1 MKPFSFTILLFFYF
15 IGVAAYPDDNSNFAL
30 VEIPGRMLS
39 DTLQQRTGFG
49 TIDVQGNAKTLSAFS
64 DHSSGIDFYDVELTP
79 GHSFTGS
86 LYYWAIGTNGAALS
100 ASLIENPSVG
110 WLELSPAQ
118 FTDYADGIATK
129 VDYIFTA
136 PITPGIYTTIIHDE
150 NGNWSD
156 MTLTLTVTPSPT
168 QYLSIYNEQ
177 IYVNEPYENPYWCKS
192 PAYFYWDDENQYYYF
207 DSMSVN
213 HFEDIPQPWFNIQP
227 DVFTLMPSDSTL
239 VTLSAQIGTPGYD
252 TMLVIRNKQH
262 YSYPSNFQ
270 FNFQVADSPFITVSP
285 LNQSVLYTAGSTVFN
300 ITANTGWVVADDADW
315 LTVLPVLGSGNASLT
330 ATFLQNT
337 TNSQRTAN
345 VYIAGP
351 EVITPVVFTV
361 NQAAAPSPPNW
372 VPAPNLQY
380 SMSVVGKIQLSG
392 GGFSLNE
399 NDLVGAFAGSE
410 CRGVA
415 SPVAGMNG
423 LLFLSIGSDQISGE
437 QITFKIYRASENQVY
452 DANQTLVFQSYS
464 EIGTLDNPFIFTYGG
479 PLCTLSVTPL
489 FHHFSSTGGSF
500 SFSVSTTEGCAWMAE
515 SDQTWCGLAPSTGV
529 GNGTFT
535 VTCSANT
542 SSATRTATIT
552 IDSPGAPPVSI
563 DITQAGIIGPPNW
576 SPLINPRYNMSVIG
590 KIEIAQGIYSLD
602 SSDVVGAFAGS
613 ECRGVAGP
621 IPSLG
626 GVLFLSVGSN
636 TESGEAIT
644 FKIYLHDTDEIVD
657 ANEIV
662 AFQNSG
668 ELGTMTDPFMISYL
682 IQNTISVYGISILDG
697 QNRCFNAYQTITV
710 AGNGTSFTV
719 QPGGVARFIAGE
731 KIRLLPGVTVSPG
744 GYLSGSITTTGMYCN
759 SYSYSPIG
767 TAGEQENVALTG
779 GTDKWVR
786 IYPNPSAGRFLVEL
800 SNPVPDEWTT
810 IKILNMNGREVF
822 ARQSQNTGILEVSL
836 QDQSPGI
843 YLIYVNRDGW
853 IKTLKMIVL

>member
-1 MKPFSFTILLFFYF
+1 MKQFSCALFLIFYF
-15 IGVAAYPDDNSNFAL
+15 FGIAAYSKGNDRFAR
-30 VEIPGRMLS
+30 VETSGRMFS
-39 DTLQQRTGFG
+39 DTLRQQTGFG
-49 TIDVQGNAKTLSAFS
+49 TIDIQGNAKTLSAFS

-100 ASLIENPSVG
+100 ASLIENPSVD
-110 WLELSPAQ
+110 WLELSPAL

-156 MTLTLTVTPSPT
+156 LTLTLTVTPFPT

-177 IYVNEPYENPYWCKS
+177 IYINEPYEYSYWCKS

-213 HFEDIPQPWFNIQP
+213 HFEDIPQPWFNILP
-227 DVFTLMPSDSTL
+227 VVFSLMPTDSTL
-239 VTLSAQIGTPGYD
+239 VTFSAQFSDPGND

-262 YSYPSNFQ
+262 YSYPGNFQ
-270 FNFQVADSPFITVSP
+270 FNFQVADSPFITISP
-285 LNQSVLYTAGSTVFN
+285 LSQSVPYIAGSTVFSVA
-300 ITANTGWVVADDADW
+300 ANTDWVVVDDADW
-315 LTVLPVLGSGNASLT
+315 LSVTPSFGAGNELLT
-330 ATFLQNT
+330 ATFLQNPT
-337 TNSQRTAN
+337 HFQRTAN
-345 VYIAGP
+345 IVIAGP
-351 EVITPVVFTV
+351 NVLTPVVFTV
-361 NQAAAPSPPNW
+361 TQDAAPSPPNW
-372 VPAPNLQY
+372 IPTPNLQY
-380 SMSVVGKIQLSG
+380 SMSVVGKINLSTG
-392 GGFSLNE
+392 GHSLNE
-399 NDLVGAFAGSE
+399 NDLVGAFVNSE

-415 SPVAGMNG
+415 SPVSGMNG
-423 LLFLSIGSDQISGE
+423 LLFLSIGSDQSSGE
-437 QITFKIYRASENQVY
+437 QITFKIYLASENQIY

-464 EIGTLDNPFIFTYGG
+464 EVGTLDNPYIFTYGG
-479 PLCTLSVTPL
+479 TSCTLSVLPS
-489 FHHFSSTGGSF
+489 FHHFPSPGSSF
-500 SFSVSTTEGCAWMAE
+500 SFAVSATDGCDWTAE
-515 SDQTWCGLAPSTGV
+515 SDQIWCVLSPTTGI
-529 GNGTFT
+529 GSGTFT

-542 SSATRTATIT
+542 SSATRTSTIT
-552 IDSPGAPPVSI
+552 IASPGVPSITI

-576 SPLINPRYNMSVIG
+576 IPLINPRYNMSVIG

-602 SSDVVGAFAGS
+602 SADVVGAFAGP
-613 ECRGVAGP
+613 ECRGVASP

-644 FKIYLHDTDEIVD
+644 FKIYLHNTDEIVD

-668 ELGTMTDPFMISYL
+668 ELGTMTDPFIISYL
-682 IQNTISVYGISILDG
+682 IQNNISVYGINILDG

-731 KIRLLPGVTVSPG
+731 KIRLLPGVKVAPG
-744 GYLSGSITTTGMYCN
+744 GYLSGTITTTGMYCY

-767 TAGEQENVALTG
+767 TAGEQENITLTG
-779 GTDKWVR
+779 GADNWVR
-786 IYPNPSAGRFLVEL
+786 IYPNPSEGRFLVEF
-800 SNPVPDEWTT
+800 SNTVPDEWTT
-810 IKILNMNGREVF
+810 VRILNMNGRVVF
-822 ARQSQNTGILEVSL
+822 TRRSQNTEILEVSL

-843 YLIYVNRDGW
+843 YLICVNRDGW

>member
-1 MKPFSFTILLFFYF
+1 MKPFSCMLLLFFF
-15 IGVAAYPDDNSNFAL
+15 FVGVAVCPYDNGNFSS
-30 VEIPGRMLS
+30 VETSGRMFS

-49 TIDVQGNAKTLSAFS
+49 TIDIQGNALVLTSFS

-79 GHSFTGS
+79 GNSFTGS
-86 LYYWAIGTNGAALS
+86 LYYWATGTNGYALS
-100 ASLIENPSVG
+100 ASLVENPPVD
-110 WLELSPAQ
+110 WLEISPAQ

-129 VDYIFTA
+129 VDFIFTA
-136 PITPGIYTTIIHDE
+136 PVTPGIYTTVINDQ

-156 MTLTLTVTPSPT
+156 MALTLTVTTSPA
-168 QYLSIYNEQ
+168 QNLYNFNEQ
-177 IYVNEPYENPYWCKS
+177 IYVNEPYEYSYWCKS
-192 PAYFYWDDENQYYYF
+192 PAYFYWDDDNQYYYF
-207 DSMSVN
+207 DSMSVH
-213 HFEDIPQPWFNIQP
+213 HFEYTTQPWFNIQP
-227 DVFTLMPSDSTL
+227 AVFTLVPSDSTL
-239 VTLSAQIGTPGYD
+239 VTFSAQIGTPGND
-252 TMLVIRNKQH
+252 TVLVVRNKQH

-300 ITANTGWVVADDADW
+300 ITANTDWVVADDAEW
-315 LTVLPVLGSGNASLT
+315 LTVLPVFGSGNALLT
-330 ATFLQNT
+330 ATFLQNP

-345 VYIAGP
+345 IYIGGP
-351 EVITPVVFTV
+351 EVTIPVIFTV
-361 NQAAAPSPPNW
+361 TQAAAPSQPYW
-372 VPAPNLQY
+372 IPAPNLQY
-380 SMSVVGKIQLSG
+380 SMSVVGKILLSG

-437 QITFKIYRASENQVY
+437 QITFKIFLASENQIY

-464 EIGTLDNPFIFTYGG
+464 EIGTLDNPYIFTYGG
-479 PLCTLSVTPL
+479 PSCTLSVLPS
-489 FHHFSSTGGSF
+489 FHHFPSPGSSF
-500 SFSVSTTEGCAWMAE
+500 SFTVTATDGCDWTAE
-515 SDQTWCGLAPSTGV
+515 SDQIWCVISPTTGI
-529 GNGTFT
+529 GSGTFT
-535 VTCSANT
+535 VTSSANT

-552 IDSPGAPPVSI
+552 IASPGVPPVTI

-576 SPLINPRYNMSVIG
+576 NPLINPRYNMSVIG

-602 SSDVVGAFAGS
+602 SADVVGAFAGS
-613 ECRGVAGP
+613 ECRGVASP

-644 FKIYLHDTDEIVD
+644 FKIYLHNTDEIVD

-662 AFQNSG
+662 TFQNSG
-668 ELGTMTDPFMISYL
+668 ELGTMTDPFIITYL
-682 IQNTISVYGISILDG
+682 IQNSLSVNGINILDG

-710 AGNGTSFTV
+710 AGTGTSFTV

-731 KIRLLPGVTVSPG
+731 KIRLLPGVTVFPG
-744 GYLSGSITTTGMYCN
+744 GFLSGSITTTGMYCN

-767 TAGEQENVALTG
+767 TAGEQENAALTG
-779 GTDKWVR
+779 GADKWVR
-786 IYPNPSAGRFLVEL
+786 IYPNPSEGRFLVEF

-810 IKILNMNGREVF
+810 VRILNMNGREVF
-822 ARQSQNTGILEVSL
+822 ARRSQNTGILEVSL

-843 YLIYVNRDGW
+843 YLICVNRDGW

>member
-1 MKPFSFTILLFFYF
+1 MKLFSYMLLLFFF
-15 IGVAAYPDDNSNFAL
+15 FVGVTAYPDDNINFAS
-30 VEIPGRMLS
+30 VETSGRIFS
-39 DTLQQRTGFG
+39 DTLQPRTGFG
-49 TIDVQGNAKTLSAFS
+49 TIDLQGNAKTLSAFS
-64 DHSSGIDFYDVELTP
+64 DHSSGLDFYNVELTP

-86 LYYWAIGTNGAALS
+86 LYYWATGTNGSALS
-100 ASLIENPSVG
+100 ASLVENPPVD
-110 WLELSPAQ
+110 WLEISPAQ

-129 VDYIFTA
+129 VDFIFTA
-136 PITPGIYTTIIHDE
+136 PVTPGIYTTVINDQ

-156 MTLTLTVTPSPT
+156 MTLTLTVTTSPAQFLYT
-168 QYLSIYNEQ
+168 FNEQ
-177 IYVNEPYENPYWCKS
+177 IYVNEPYEYIYKCKS
-192 PAYFYWDDENQYYYF
+192 PAYFYWDDDNQYYYF
-207 DSMSVN
+207 NSMTVN
-213 HFEDIPQPWFNIQP
+213 HFEYIPQPWFNIQP
-227 DVFTLMPSDSTL
+227 DDFTLMPTDSTL
-239 VTLSAQIGTPGYD
+239 VTFSAQIGMPDND
-252 TMLVIRNKQH
+252 TIRVVRNMQH
-262 YSYPSNFQ
+262 YSYPSYWQ
-270 FNFQVADSPFITVSP
+270 FNFQVVVNPFIIVSP
-285 LNQSVLYTAGSTVFN
+285 LNQSVPYTAGSTVYSV
-300 ITANTGWVVADDADW
+300 TANTDWVIVDDAEW
-315 LTVLPVLGSGNASLT
+315 LTVLPVFGSGNAVLT
-330 ATFLQNT
+330 ASYLQNT
-337 TNSQRTAN
+337 TNTQRTAN

-351 EVITPVVFTV
+351 EVPAPVVFTV
-361 NQAAAPSPPNW
+361 TQAAAPSQSNW
-372 VPAPNLQY
+372 VPEPNLQY

-399 NDLVGAFAGSE
+399 NDLVGAFVGSE

-437 QITFKIYRASENQVY
+437 QITFKIFLAAENQIY

-464 EIGTLDNPFIFTYGG
+464 EVGTLDNPYIFTYGG
-479 PLCTLSVTPL
+479 TSCTLSVLPS
-489 FHHFSSTGGSF
+489 FHHFPSPGSSF
-500 SFSVSTTEGCAWMAE
+500 SFAVSATDGCDWTAE
-515 SDQTWCGLAPSTGV
+515 SDQIWCVLSPTTGI
-529 GNGTFT
+529 GSGTFT

-542 SSATRTATIT
+542 SSATRTSTIT
-552 IDSPGAPPVSI
+552 IASPGVPSITI

-576 SPLINPRYNMSVIG
+576 IPLINPRYNMSVIG

-602 SSDVVGAFAGS
+602 SADVVGAFAGP
-613 ECRGVAGP
+613 ECRGVASP

-644 FKIYLHDTDEIVD
+644 FKIYLHNTDEIVD

-668 ELGTMTDPFMISYL
+668 ELGTMTDPFIISYL
-682 IQNTISVYGISILDG
+682 IQNNISVYGINILDG

-731 KIRLLPGVTVSPG
+731 KIRLLPGVKVAPG
-744 GYLSGSITTTGMYCN
+744 GYLSGTITTTGMYCY

-767 TAGEQENVALTG
+767 TAGEQENITLTG
-779 GTDKWVR
+779 GADNWVR
-786 IYPNPSAGRFLVEL
+786 IYPNPSEGRFLVEF
-800 SNPVPDEWTT
+800 SNTVPDEWTT
-810 IKILNMNGREVF
+810 VRILNMNGRVVF
-822 ARQSQNTGILEVSL
+822 TRRSQNTEILEVSL

-843 YLIYVNRDGW
+843 YLICVNRDGW